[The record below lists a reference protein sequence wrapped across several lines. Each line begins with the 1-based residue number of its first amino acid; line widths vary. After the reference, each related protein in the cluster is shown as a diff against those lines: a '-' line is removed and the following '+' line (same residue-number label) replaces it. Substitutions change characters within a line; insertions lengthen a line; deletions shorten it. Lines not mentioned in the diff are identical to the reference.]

1 MKVVK
6 WLLAIVLT
14 LVVGITVYLTMFFDL
29 NHFKPQIV
37 DAVKKQTGRDLVITD
52 DLSWSVFPSL
62 GIKLGGI
69 SLSNPENFTPA
80 SMLDVNEAVANVAL
94 MPLLSQ
100 KIEVDLLT
108 LDGLTLNLVT
118 QKNGKTSFDGLSA
131 EGASGE
137 ANAAAEIPATN
148 QNSDA
153 QAIALQTLDIG
164 GIELTNTNI
173 NLIDMA
179 SNTTQTFSLKSFTLG
194 QFSLGQFADFAYEF
208 SATLPDMSVASSGQ
222 GQLKVDQALTH
233 ITIKDFTMSH
243 SAQGD
248 SLPNKSVSAEM
259 TTQIVMALDAKT
271 IELQLTKL
279 SAMDIA
285 ATGDIKVNYANS
297 IPKIAMTLDVGDID
311 VDALFPKQ
319 EAPVENSTNNTETV
333 PSTEPDLTALNT
345 IDLSVKM
352 TAKSIKVSNMLTQ
365 NWQLTMAVNKGVLT
379 LSSLTADLYEGKL
392 ALSAKLDGRKSV
404 PTYQFDKKLT
414 GVNIRPLLMDAAEID
429 LLSGQ
434 ASLEVKGSGASL
446 IPDNLKK
453 NLDAAGKFDVSDG
466 SLYGVNIPQMIR
478 SAQQKLKGD
487 LSADSKE
494 ELKTDFTSLTG
505 SFTMKDAVVTNPDL
519 AMAAPLIRLKGKG
532 TANIAS
538 EALDYT
544 LTTSVV
550 GSLSGQGDA
559 VDESLKGV
567 DIPLTIKGT
576 FQKPKFGIDTKALLE
591 GQFKDEADKAK
602 EKLKEGL
609 FKKLGI

>member
-14 LVVGITVYLTMFFDL
+14 IVVGITVYLTMFFDL
-29 NHFKPQIV
+29 NNFKPQIV
-37 DAVKKQTGRDLVITD
+37 DAVKKQTGRDLQISQ

-69 SLSNPENFTPA
+69 SLSNPNGFTPA

-94 MPLLSQ
+94 MPLFSQ
-100 KIEVDLLT
+100 QIEVDLLK

-118 QKNGKTSFDGLSA
+118 QKDGKTSFDGLTADTSA
-131 EGASGE
+131 EKPQSTSSNSE
-137 ANAAAEIPATN
+137 AM
-148 QNSDA
+148 S
-153 QAIALQTLDIG
+153 LQTLDIG

-173 NLIDMA
+173 NIIDIA
-179 SNTTQTFSLKSFTLG
+179 NNTTQTFSLKSFTLV

-208 SATLPDMSVASSGQ
+208 SATLPDMQLASSGQ
-222 GQLKVDQALTH
+222 GKIKVDQALQNV
-233 ITIKDFTMSH
+233 TINDFDMVH
-243 SAQGD
+243 KAQGD
-248 SLPNKSVSAEM
+248 SLPGKAITAELS
-259 TTQIVMALDAKT
+259 TQMKMALDAKT
-271 IELQLTKL
+271 IELQLTKM
-279 SAMDIA
+279 SAMDLA
-285 ATGDIKVNYANS
+285 ATGDIKINYGNS
-297 IPKIAMTLDVGDID
+297 IPQIAMNLDVGDID
-311 VDALFPKQ
+311 VDALLPKQ
-319 EAPVENSTNNTETV
+319 EGDTKETEATPETAPGK
-333 PSTEPDLTALNT
+333 EPDLSALKSV
-345 IDLSVKM
+345 DLTLNL

-365 NWQLTMAVNKGVLT
+365 NWQMKMAVNKGVLT

-392 ALSAKLDGRKSV
+392 ALSAKLDGRKAV
-404 PTYQFDKKLT
+404 PTYVFDKKLT
-414 GVNIRPLLMDAAEID
+414 GVQIRPLLTDAAEVD
-429 LLSGQ
+429 LLSGT
-434 ASLEVKGSGASL
+434 ASFEVKGSGASL
-446 IPDNLKK
+446 IVDNLKN
-453 NLDAAGKFDVSDG
+453 NLNAVGKFEVADG

-487 LSADSKE
+487 LSADKKE

-519 AMAAPLIRLKGKG
+519 AMASPLIRLNGKG
-532 TANIAS
+532 TANIAT

-550 GSLSGQGDA
+550 GSLSGQGEA
-559 VDESLKGV
+559 ADESLKGI

-576 FQKPKFGIDTKALLE
+576 FQEPKFGIDTKALLE

>member
-1 MKVVK
+1 MKLIK

-14 LVVGITVYLTMFFDL
+14 LVIGVTVYLTMFFDL
-29 NHFKPQIV
+29 NNFKPQIV
-37 DAVKKQTGRDLVITD
+37 DAVKKQTGRDLQISQ

-69 SLSNPENFTPA
+69 SLSNPNGFTPA

-94 MPLLSQ
+94 MPLFSQ
-100 KIEVDLLT
+100 QIEVDLLK

-118 QKNGKTSFDGLSA
+118 QKDGKTSFDGLTAETSA
-131 EGASGE
+131 EKPQSTSSNSE
-137 ANAAAEIPATN
+137 AM
-148 QNSDA
+148 S
-153 QAIALQTLDIG
+153 LQTLDIG

-173 NLIDMA
+173 NIIDMA

-208 SATLPDMSVASSGQ
+208 SATLPDMQLASSGQ
-222 GQLKVDQALTH
+222 GNVKVDQALQNV
-233 ITIKDFTMSH
+233 TINDFDMVH
-243 SAQGD
+243 KAQGD
-248 SLPNKSVSAEM
+248 SLPGKAITAELSTQM
-259 TTQIVMALDAKT
+259 TMALDAKT
-271 IELQLTKL
+271 IELQLTKM
-279 SAMDIA
+279 SAMDLA
-285 ATGDIKVNYANS
+285 ATGDIKINYGNS
-297 IPKIAMTLDVGDID
+297 IPKIAMNLDVGDID
-311 VDALFPKQ
+311 VDALLPKQ
-319 EAPVENSTNNTETV
+319 EGDAKETEATSEAASTQ
-333 PSTEPDLTALNT
+333 EPDLSALKS
-345 IDLSVKM
+345 IDLTLNL

-365 NWQLTMAVNKGVLT
+365 NWQMKMAINKGVLT

-392 ALSAKLDGRKSV
+392 ALSAKLDGRKAV
-404 PTYQFDKKLT
+404 PTYVFDKKLT
-414 GVNIRPLLMDAAEID
+414 GVQIRPLLIDAAEVD
-429 LLSGQ
+429 LLSGT
-434 ASLEVKGSGASL
+434 ASFEVKGSGASL
-446 IPDNLKK
+446 IADNLKN
-453 NLDAAGKFDVSDG
+453 NLNAVGQFEVADG

-487 LSADSKE
+487 LSADKKE

-519 AMAAPLIRLKGKG
+519 AMASPLIRLNGKG
-532 TANIAS
+532 TANIAT

-550 GSLSGQGDA
+550 GSLSGQGEA
-559 VDESLKGV
+559 ADESLKGI

-576 FQKPKFGIDTKALLE
+576 FQEPKFGIDTKALLE

>member
-1 MKVVK
+1 MKLIK

-14 LVVGITVYLTMFFDL
+14 LVIGVTVYLTMFFDL
-29 NHFKPQIV
+29 NNFKPQIV
-37 DAVKKQTGRDLVITD
+37 DAVKNQTGRDLQISQ

-69 SLSNPENFTPA
+69 SLSNPNGFTPA

-94 MPLLSQ
+94 MPLFSQ
-100 KIEVDLLT
+100 QIEVDLLK

-118 QKNGKTSFDGLSA
+118 QKDGKTSFDGLTAETSA
-131 EGASGE
+131 EKPQSTSSNSE
-137 ANAAAEIPATN
+137 AM
-148 QNSDA
+148 S
-153 QAIALQTLDIG
+153 LQTLDIG

-173 NLIDMA
+173 NIIDMA

-208 SATLPDMSVASSGQ
+208 SATLPDMQLASSGQ
-222 GQLKVDQALTH
+222 GNVKVDQALQNV
-233 ITIKDFTMSH
+233 TINDFDMVH
-243 SAQGD
+243 KAQGD
-248 SLPNKSVSAEM
+248 SLPGKAITAELSTQM
-259 TTQIVMALDAKT
+259 TMALDAKT
-271 IELQLTKL
+271 IELQLTKM
-279 SAMDIA
+279 SAMDLA
-285 ATGDIKVNYANS
+285 ATGDIKINYGNS
-297 IPKIAMTLDVGDID
+297 IPKIAMNLDVGDID
-311 VDALFPKQ
+311 VDALLPKQ
-319 EAPVENSTNNTETV
+319 EGDAKETEATSETSSTQ
-333 PSTEPDLTALNT
+333 EPDLSALKS
-345 IDLSVKM
+345 IDLTLNL

-365 NWQLTMAVNKGVLT
+365 NWQMKMAINKGVLT

-392 ALSAKLDGRKSV
+392 ALSAKLDGRKAV
-404 PTYQFDKKLT
+404 PTYVFDKKLT
-414 GVNIRPLLMDAAEID
+414 GVQIRPLLIDAAEVD
-429 LLSGQ
+429 LLSGT
-434 ASLEVKGSGASL
+434 ASFEVKGSGASL
-446 IPDNLKK
+446 IADNLKN
-453 NLDAAGKFDVSDG
+453 NLNAVGQFEVADG

-487 LSADSKE
+487 LSADKKE

-519 AMAAPLIRLKGKG
+519 AMASPLIRLNGKG
-532 TANIAS
+532 TANIAT

-550 GSLSGQGDA
+550 GSLSGQGEA
-559 VDESLKGV
+559 ADESLKGI

-576 FQKPKFGIDTKALLE
+576 FQEPKFGIDTKALLE

>member
-14 LVVGITVYLTMFFDL
+14 IVVGITVYLTMFFDL
-29 NHFKPQIV
+29 NNFKPQIV
-37 DAVKKQTGRDLVITD
+37 DAVKKQTGRDLQISQ

-69 SLSNPENFTPA
+69 SLSNPNGFTPA

-94 MPLLSQ
+94 MPLFSQ
-100 KIEVDLLT
+100 QIEVDLLK

-118 QKNGKTSFDGLSA
+118 QKDGKTSFDGLTAETSA
-131 EGASGE
+131 EKPQSTSSNSE
-137 ANAAAEIPATN
+137 AM
-148 QNSDA
+148 S
-153 QAIALQTLDIG
+153 LQTLDIG

-173 NLIDMA
+173 NIIDMA

-208 SATLPDMSVASSGQ
+208 SATLPDMQLASSGQ
-222 GQLKVDQALTH
+222 GKIKVDQALQNV
-233 ITIKDFTMSH
+233 TINDFDMVH
-243 SAQGD
+243 KAQGD
-248 SLPNKSVSAEM
+248 SLPGKAITAELS
-259 TTQIVMALDAKT
+259 TQMKMALDAKT
-271 IELQLTKL
+271 IELQLTKM
-279 SAMDIA
+279 SAMGLA
-285 ATGDIKVNYANS
+285 ATGDIKINYGNS
-297 IPKIAMTLDVGDID
+297 IPKIAMNLDVGDID
-311 VDALFPKQ
+311 VDALLPKQ
-319 EAPVENSTNNTETV
+319 EGDAKENEATPETS
-333 PSTEPDLTALNT
+333 PSKEPDLSGLKSVDLTLN
-345 IDLSVKM
+345 L

-365 NWQLTMAVNKGVLT
+365 NWQMKMAVNKGVLT

-392 ALSAKLDGRKSV
+392 ALSAKLDGRKAV
-404 PTYQFDKKLT
+404 PTYVFDKKLT
-414 GVNIRPLLMDAAEID
+414 GVQIRPLLTDAAEVD
-429 LLSGQ
+429 LLSGT
-434 ASLEVKGSGASL
+434 ASFEVKGSGASL
-446 IPDNLKK
+446 IVDNLKN
-453 NLDAAGKFDVSDG
+453 NLNAVGKFEVADG

-487 LSADSKE
+487 LSADKKE

-519 AMAAPLIRLKGKG
+519 AMASPLIRLNGKG
-532 TANIAS
+532 TANIAT

-550 GSLSGQGDA
+550 GSLSGQGEA
-559 VDESLKGV
+559 ADESLKGI

-576 FQKPKFGIDTKALLE
+576 FQEPKFGIDTKALLE

>member
-14 LVVGITVYLTMFFDL
+14 LVVGVTVYLTMFFDL
-29 NHFKPQIV
+29 NNFKPQIV
-37 DAVKKQTGRDLVITD
+37 DAVKKQTGRDLQITQ

-69 SLSNPENFTPA
+69 TLTNPDGFTPA
-80 SMLDVNEAVANVAL
+80 SMLNVNEAVANVAL
-94 MPLLSQ
+94 MPLFSQ
-100 KIEVDLLT
+100 QIEVDLLK

-118 QKNGKTSFDGLSA
+118 QKDGTTSFDGLVSKSTA
-131 EGASGE
+131 DKPQTA
-137 ANAAAEIPATN
+137 ATN
-148 QNSDA
+148 DA
-153 QAIALQTLDIG
+153 KPMSLETLDIG

-179 SNTTQTFSLKSFTLG
+179 SNTTQTFNLKSFTLG

-208 SATLPDMSVASSGQ
+208 SATLPDMQLASSGQ
-222 GQLKVDQALTH
+222 GKVKIDQALNH
-233 ITIKDFTMSH
+233 VTINDFAMVH
-243 SAQGD
+243 NAKGD
-248 SLPNKSVSAEM
+248 SLPNKSVTAEL
-259 TTQIVMALDAKT
+259 TTQMTMALDAKT
-271 IELQLTKL
+271 IDLQLTRM
-279 SAMDIA
+279 SAMDLA

-297 IPKIAMTLDVGDID
+297 VPKIAMSLDVGDID
-311 VDALFPKQ
+311 LDALFPKQ
-319 EAPVENSTNNTETV
+319 EGNTKESATKTDTVSTQ
-333 PSTEPDLTALNT
+333 EPDLSALK
-345 IDLSVKM
+345 SVELTLNL

-365 NWQLTMAVNKGVLT
+365 NWQMKMAINKGILN
-379 LSSLTADLYEGKL
+379 LSSLTADLYQGKL
-392 ALSAKLDGRKSV
+392 ALSAKLDARKAV
-404 PTYQFDKKLT
+404 PTYQFDKKLI
-414 GVNIRPLLMDAAEID
+414 GVQIRPLLTDAAEVD
-429 LLSGQ
+429 LISGT
-434 ASLEVKGSGASL
+434 ASFEVKGSGSSL
-446 IPDNLKK
+446 IADNLKK
-453 NLDAAGKFDVSDG
+453 NLDAVGKFEVADG

-487 LSADSKE
+487 LSESSKE

-519 AMAAPLIRLKGKG
+519 AMAAPLIRLAGKG

-538 EALDYT
+538 EALDYA

-559 VDESLKGV
+559 NDESLKGV
-567 DIPLTIKGT
+567 DIPLIIKGT
-576 FQKPKFGIDTKALLE
+576 FQEPKFGIDTKALLE
-591 GQFKDEADKAK
+591 GKLKGETDKAK

>member
-1 MKVVK
+1 MKLIK

-14 LVVGITVYLTMFFDL
+14 LVIGVTVYLTMFFDL
-29 NHFKPQIV
+29 NNFKPQIV
-37 DAVKKQTGRDLVITD
+37 DAVKKQTGRDLQISQ

-69 SLSNPENFTPA
+69 SLSNPNGFTPA

-94 MPLLSQ
+94 MPLFSQ
-100 KIEVDLLT
+100 QIEVDLLK

-118 QKNGKTSFDGLSA
+118 QKDGKTSFDGLTAETSA
-131 EGASGE
+131 EKPQSTSSNSE
-137 ANAAAEIPATN
+137 AM
-148 QNSDA
+148 S
-153 QAIALQTLDIG
+153 LQTLDIG

-173 NLIDMA
+173 NIIDMA

-208 SATLPDMSVASSGQ
+208 SATLPDMQLASSGQ
-222 GQLKVDQALTH
+222 GNVKVDQALQNV
-233 ITIKDFTMSH
+233 TINDFDMVH
-243 SAQGD
+243 KAQGD
-248 SLPNKSVSAEM
+248 SLPGKAITAELSTQM
-259 TTQIVMALDAKT
+259 TMALDAKT
-271 IELQLTKL
+271 IELQLTKM
-279 SAMDIA
+279 SAMDLA
-285 ATGDIKVNYANS
+285 ATGDIKINYGNS
-297 IPKIAMTLDVGDID
+297 IPKIAMNLDVGDID
-311 VDALFPKQ
+311 VDALLPKQ
-319 EAPVENSTNNTETV
+319 EGDAKETEATSEAASTQ
-333 PSTEPDLTALNT
+333 EPDLSALKS
-345 IDLSVKM
+345 IDLTLNL

-365 NWQLTMAVNKGVLT
+365 NWQMKMAINKGVLT

-392 ALSAKLDGRKSV
+392 VLSAKLDGRKAV
-404 PTYQFDKKLT
+404 PTYVFDKKLT
-414 GVNIRPLLMDAAEID
+414 GVQIRPLLIDAAEVD
-429 LLSGQ
+429 LLSGT
-434 ASLEVKGSGASL
+434 ASFEVKGSGASL
-446 IPDNLKK
+446 IADNLKN
-453 NLDAAGKFDVSDG
+453 NLNAEGQFEVADG

-487 LSADSKE
+487 LSADKKE

-519 AMAAPLIRLKGKG
+519 AMASPLIRLNGKG
-532 TANIAS
+532 TANIAT

-550 GSLSGQGDA
+550 GSLSGQGEA
-559 VDESLKGV
+559 ADESLKGI

-576 FQKPKFGIDTKALLE
+576 FQEPKFGIDTKALLE

>member
-1 MKVVK
+1 MKLIK

-14 LVVGITVYLTMFFDL
+14 LVIGVTVYLTMFFDL
-29 NHFKPQIV
+29 NNFKPQIV
-37 DAVKKQTGRDLVITD
+37 DAVKKQTGRDLQISQ

-69 SLSNPENFTPA
+69 SLSNPNGFTPT

-94 MPLLSQ
+94 MPLFSQ
-100 KIEVDLLT
+100 QIEVDLLK

-118 QKNGKTSFDGLSA
+118 QKDGKTSFDGLTAETSA
-131 EGASGE
+131 EKPQSTSSNSE
-137 ANAAAEIPATN
+137 AM
-148 QNSDA
+148 S
-153 QAIALQTLDIG
+153 LQTLDIG

-173 NLIDMA
+173 NIIDMA

-208 SATLPDMSVASSGQ
+208 SATLPDMQLASSGQ
-222 GQLKVDQALTH
+222 GNVKVDQALQNV
-233 ITIKDFTMSH
+233 TINDFDMVH
-243 SAQGD
+243 KAQGD
-248 SLPNKSVSAEM
+248 SLPGKAITAELSTQM
-259 TTQIVMALDAKT
+259 TMALDAKT
-271 IELQLTKL
+271 IELQLTKM
-279 SAMDIA
+279 SAMDLA
-285 ATGDIKVNYANS
+285 ATGDIKINYGNS
-297 IPKIAMTLDVGDID
+297 IPKIAMNLDVGDID
-311 VDALFPKQ
+311 VDALLPKQ
-319 EAPVENSTNNTETV
+319 EGDAKETEATSETASTQ
-333 PSTEPDLTALNT
+333 EPDLSALKS
-345 IDLSVKM
+345 IDLTLNL

-365 NWQLTMAVNKGVLT
+365 NWQMKMAINKGVLT

-392 ALSAKLDGRKSV
+392 ALSAKLDGRKAV
-404 PTYQFDKKLT
+404 PTYVFDKKLT
-414 GVNIRPLLMDAAEID
+414 GVQIRPLLIDAAEVD
-429 LLSGQ
+429 LLSGT
-434 ASLEVKGSGASL
+434 ASFEVKGSGASL
-446 IPDNLKK
+446 IADNLKN
-453 NLDAAGKFDVSDG
+453 NLNAEGQFEVADG

-487 LSADSKE
+487 LSADKKE

-519 AMAAPLIRLKGKG
+519 AMASPLIRLNGKG
-532 TANIAS
+532 TANIAT

-550 GSLSGQGDA
+550 GSLSGQGEA
-559 VDESLKGV
+559 ADESLKGI

-576 FQKPKFGIDTKALLE
+576 FQEPKFGIDTKALLE

>member
-1 MKVVK
+1 MKLIK

-14 LVVGITVYLTMFFDL
+14 LVIGVTVYLTMFFDL
-29 NHFKPQIV
+29 NNFKPQIV
-37 DAVKKQTGRDLVITD
+37 DAVKKQTGRDLQISQ

-69 SLSNPENFTPA
+69 SLSNPNGFTPA

-94 MPLLSQ
+94 MPLFSQ
-100 KIEVDLLT
+100 QIEVDLLK

-118 QKNGKTSFDGLSA
+118 QKDGKTSFDGLTAETSA
-131 EGASGE
+131 EKPQSTSSNSE
-137 ANAAAEIPATN
+137 AM
-148 QNSDA
+148 S
-153 QAIALQTLDIG
+153 LQTLDIG

-173 NLIDMA
+173 NIIDMA

-208 SATLPDMSVASSGQ
+208 SATLPDMQLASSGQ
-222 GQLKVDQALTH
+222 GNVKIDQALQNV
-233 ITIKDFTMSH
+233 TINDFDMVH
-243 SAQGD
+243 KAQGD
-248 SLPNKSVSAEM
+248 SLPGKAITAELSTQM
-259 TTQIVMALDAKT
+259 TMALDAKT
-271 IELQLTKL
+271 IELQLTKM
-279 SAMDIA
+279 SAMDLA
-285 ATGDIKVNYANS
+285 ATGDIKINYGNS
-297 IPKIAMTLDVGDID
+297 IPKIAMNLDVGDID
-311 VDALFPKQ
+311 VDALLPKQ
-319 EAPVENSTNNTETV
+319 EGDAKETEATSETASTQ
-333 PSTEPDLTALNT
+333 EPDLSALKS
-345 IDLSVKM
+345 IDLTLNL

-365 NWQLTMAVNKGVLT
+365 NWQMKMAINKGVLT

-392 ALSAKLDGRKSV
+392 ALSAKLDGRKAV
-404 PTYQFDKKLT
+404 PTYVFDKKLT
-414 GVNIRPLLMDAAEID
+414 GVQIRPLLIDAAEVD
-429 LLSGQ
+429 LLSGT
-434 ASLEVKGSGASL
+434 ASFEVKGSGASL
-446 IPDNLKK
+446 IADNLKN
-453 NLDAAGKFDVSDG
+453 NLNAVGQFEVADG

-487 LSADSKE
+487 LSADKKE

-519 AMAAPLIRLKGKG
+519 AMASPLIRLNGKG
-532 TANIAS
+532 TANIAT

-550 GSLSGQGDA
+550 GSLSGQGEA
-559 VDESLKGV
+559 ADESLKGI

-576 FQKPKFGIDTKALLE
+576 FQEPKFGIDTKALLE

>member
-1 MKVVK
+1 MKLIK

-14 LVVGITVYLTMFFDL
+14 LVIGVTVYLTMFFDL
-29 NHFKPQIV
+29 NNFKPQIV
-37 DAVKKQTGRDLVITD
+37 DAVKKQTGRDLQISQ

-69 SLSNPENFTPA
+69 SLSNPNGFTPA

-94 MPLLSQ
+94 MPLFSQ
-100 KIEVDLLT
+100 QIEVDLLK

-118 QKNGKTSFDGLSA
+118 QKDGKTSFDGLTAETSA
-131 EGASGE
+131 EKPQSTSSNSE
-137 ANAAAEIPATN
+137 AM
-148 QNSDA
+148 S
-153 QAIALQTLDIG
+153 LQTLDIG

-173 NLIDMA
+173 NIIDMA

-208 SATLPDMSVASSGQ
+208 SATLPDMQLASSGQ
-222 GQLKVDQALTH
+222 GNVKVDQALQNV
-233 ITIKDFTMSH
+233 TINDFDMVH
-243 SAQGD
+243 KAQGD
-248 SLPNKSVSAEM
+248 SLPGKAITAELSTQM
-259 TTQIVMALDAKT
+259 TMALDAKT
-271 IELQLTKL
+271 IELQLTKM
-279 SAMDIA
+279 SAMDLA
-285 ATGDIKVNYANS
+285 ATGDIKINYGNS
-297 IPKIAMTLDVGDID
+297 IPKIAMNLDVGDID
-311 VDALFPKQ
+311 VDALLPKQ
-319 EAPVENSTNNTETV
+319 EGDAKETEATSETASTQ
-333 PSTEPDLTALNT
+333 EPDLSALKS
-345 IDLSVKM
+345 IDLTLNL
-352 TAKSIKVSNMLTQ
+352 TAKSIKVSNLLTQ
-365 NWQLTMAVNKGVLT
+365 NWQMKMAINKGVLT

-392 ALSAKLDGRKSV
+392 ALSAKLDGRKAV
-404 PTYQFDKKLT
+404 PTYVFDKKLT
-414 GVNIRPLLMDAAEID
+414 GVQIRPLLIDAAEVD
-429 LLSGQ
+429 LLSGT
-434 ASLEVKGSGASL
+434 ASFEVKGSGASL
-446 IPDNLKK
+446 IADNLKN
-453 NLDAAGKFDVSDG
+453 NLNAVGQFEVADG

-487 LSADSKE
+487 LSADKKE

-519 AMAAPLIRLKGKG
+519 AMASPLIRLNGKG
-532 TANIAS
+532 TANIAT

-550 GSLSGQGDA
+550 GSLSGQGEA
-559 VDESLKGV
+559 ADESLKGI

-576 FQKPKFGIDTKALLE
+576 FQEPKFGIDTKALLE

>member
-1 MKVVK
+1 MKLIK

-14 LVVGITVYLTMFFDL
+14 LVIGVTVYLTMFFDL
-29 NHFKPQIV
+29 NNFKPQIV
-37 DAVKKQTGRDLVITD
+37 DAVKNQTGRDLQISQ

-69 SLSNPENFTPA
+69 SLSNPNGFTPA

-94 MPLLSQ
+94 MPLFSQ
-100 KIEVDLLT
+100 QIEVDLLK

-118 QKNGKTSFDGLSA
+118 QKDGKTSFDGLTAETSA
-131 EGASGE
+131 EKPQSTSSNSE
-137 ANAAAEIPATN
+137 AM
-148 QNSDA
+148 S
-153 QAIALQTLDIG
+153 LQTLDIG

-173 NLIDMA
+173 NIIDMA

-194 QFSLGQFADFAYEF
+194 PFSLGQFADFAYEF
-208 SATLPDMSVASSGQ
+208 SATLPDMQLASSGQ
-222 GQLKVDQALTH
+222 GNVKVDQALQNV
-233 ITIKDFTMSH
+233 TINDFDMVH
-243 SAQGD
+243 KAQGD
-248 SLPNKSVSAEM
+248 SLPGKAITAELSTQM
-259 TTQIVMALDAKT
+259 TMALDAKT
-271 IELQLTKL
+271 IELQLTKM
-279 SAMDIA
+279 SAMDLA
-285 ATGDIKVNYANS
+285 ATGDIKINYGNS
-297 IPKIAMTLDVGDID
+297 IPKIAMNLDVGDID
-311 VDALFPKQ
+311 VDALLPKQ
-319 EAPVENSTNNTETV
+319 EGDAKETEATSETASTQ
-333 PSTEPDLTALNT
+333 EPDLSALKS
-345 IDLSVKM
+345 IDLTLNL

-365 NWQLTMAVNKGVLT
+365 NWQMKMAINKGVLT

-392 ALSAKLDGRKSV
+392 ALSAKLDGRKAV
-404 PTYQFDKKLT
+404 PTYVFDKKLT
-414 GVNIRPLLMDAAEID
+414 GVQIRPLLIDAAEVD
-429 LLSGQ
+429 LLSGT
-434 ASLEVKGSGASL
+434 ASFEVKGSGASL
-446 IPDNLKK
+446 IADNLKN
-453 NLDAAGKFDVSDG
+453 NLNAVGQFEVADG

-487 LSADSKE
+487 LSADKKE

-519 AMAAPLIRLKGKG
+519 AMASPLIRLNGKG
-532 TANIAS
+532 TANIAT

-550 GSLSGQGDA
+550 GSLSGQGEA
-559 VDESLKGV
+559 ADESLKGI

-576 FQKPKFGIDTKALLE
+576 FQEPKFGIDTKALLE

>member
-1 MKVVK
+1 MKLIK

-14 LVVGITVYLTMFFDL
+14 LVIGVTVYLTMFFDL
-29 NHFKPQIV
+29 NNFKPQIV
-37 DAVKKQTGRDLVITD
+37 DAVKKQTGRDLQISQ

-69 SLSNPENFTPA
+69 SLSNPNGFTPA

-94 MPLLSQ
+94 MPLFSQ
-100 KIEVDLLT
+100 QIEVDLLK

-118 QKNGKTSFDGLSA
+118 QKDGKTSFDGLTAETSA
-131 EGASGE
+131 EKPQSTSSNSE
-137 ANAAAEIPATN
+137 AM
-148 QNSDA
+148 S
-153 QAIALQTLDIG
+153 LQTLDIG

-173 NLIDMA
+173 NIIDMA

-208 SATLPDMSVASSGQ
+208 SATLPDMQLASSGQ
-222 GQLKVDQALTH
+222 GNVKVDQALQNV
-233 ITIKDFTMSH
+233 TINDFDMVH
-243 SAQGD
+243 KAQGD
-248 SLPNKSVSAEM
+248 SLPGKAITAELSTQM
-259 TTQIVMALDAKT
+259 TMALDAKT
-271 IELQLTKL
+271 IELQLTKM
-279 SAMDIA
+279 SAMDLA
-285 ATGDIKVNYANS
+285 ATGDIKINYGNS
-297 IPKIAMTLDVGDID
+297 IPKIAMNLDVGDID
-311 VDALFPKQ
+311 VDALLPKQ
-319 EAPVENSTNNTETV
+319 EGDAKETEATSETASTQ
-333 PSTEPDLTALNT
+333 EPDLSALKS
-345 IDLSVKM
+345 IDLTLNL

-365 NWQLTMAVNKGVLT
+365 NWQMKMAINKGVLT

-392 ALSAKLDGRKSV
+392 ALSAKLDGRKAV
-404 PTYQFDKKLT
+404 PTYVFDKKLT
-414 GVNIRPLLMDAAEID
+414 GVQIRPLLIDAAEVD
-429 LLSGQ
+429 LLSGT
-434 ASLEVKGSGASL
+434 ASFEVKGSGASL
-446 IPDNLKK
+446 IADNLKN
-453 NLDAAGKFDVSDG
+453 NLNAEGQFEVADG

-487 LSADSKE
+487 LSADKKE

-519 AMAAPLIRLKGKG
+519 AMASPLIRLNGKG
-532 TANIAS
+532 TANIAT
-538 EALDYT
+538 EALDYI

-550 GSLSGQGDA
+550 GSLSGQGEA
-559 VDESLKGV
+559 ADESLKGI

-576 FQKPKFGIDTKALLE
+576 FQEPKFGIDTKALLE

>member
-1 MKVVK
+1 MKLIK

-14 LVVGITVYLTMFFDL
+14 LVIGVTVYLTMFFDL
-29 NHFKPQIV
+29 NNFKPQIV
-37 DAVKKQTGRDLVITD
+37 DAVKKQTGRDLQISQ

-69 SLSNPENFTPA
+69 SLSNPNGFTPA

-94 MPLLSQ
+94 MPLFSQ
-100 KIEVDLLT
+100 QIEVDLLK

-118 QKNGKTSFDGLSA
+118 QKDGKTSFDGLTAETSA
-131 EGASGE
+131 EKPQSTSSNSE
-137 ANAAAEIPATN
+137 AM
-148 QNSDA
+148 S
-153 QAIALQTLDIG
+153 LQTLDIG

-173 NLIDMA
+173 NIIDMA

-208 SATLPDMSVASSGQ
+208 SATLPDMQLASSGQ
-222 GQLKVDQALTH
+222 GNVKVDQALQNV
-233 ITIKDFTMSH
+233 TINDFDMVH
-243 SAQGD
+243 KAQGD
-248 SLPNKSVSAEM
+248 SLPGKAITAELSTQM
-259 TTQIVMALDAKT
+259 TMALDAKN
-271 IELQLTKL
+271 IELQLTKM
-279 SAMDIA
+279 SAMDLA
-285 ATGDIKVNYANS
+285 ATGDIKINYGNS
-297 IPKIAMTLDVGDID
+297 IPKIAMNLDVGDID
-311 VDALFPKQ
+311 VDALLPKQ
-319 EAPVENSTNNTETV
+319 EGDAKETEATSETASTQ
-333 PSTEPDLTALNT
+333 EPDLSALKS
-345 IDLSVKM
+345 IDLTLNL

-365 NWQLTMAVNKGVLT
+365 NWQMKMAINKGVLT

-392 ALSAKLDGRKSV
+392 ALSAKLDGRKAV
-404 PTYQFDKKLT
+404 PTYVFDKKLT
-414 GVNIRPLLMDAAEID
+414 GVQIRPLLIDAAEVD
-429 LLSGQ
+429 LLSGT
-434 ASLEVKGSGASL
+434 ASFEVKGSGASL
-446 IPDNLKK
+446 IADNLKN
-453 NLDAAGKFDVSDG
+453 NLNAVGQFEVADG

-487 LSADSKE
+487 LSADKKE

-519 AMAAPLIRLKGKG
+519 AMASPLIRLNGKG
-532 TANIAS
+532 TANIAT

-550 GSLSGQGDA
+550 GSLSGQGEA
-559 VDESLKGV
+559 ADESLKGI

-576 FQKPKFGIDTKALLE
+576 FQEPKFGIDTKALLE

>member
-1 MKVVK
+1 MKLIK

-14 LVVGITVYLTMFFDL
+14 LVIGVTVYLTMFFDL
-29 NHFKPQIV
+29 NNFKPQIV
-37 DAVKKQTGRDLVITD
+37 DAVKKQTGRDLQISQ

-69 SLSNPENFTPA
+69 SLSNPNGFTPA

-94 MPLLSQ
+94 MPLFSQ
-100 KIEVDLLT
+100 QIEVDLLK

-118 QKNGKTSFDGLSA
+118 QKDGKTSFDGLTAETSA
-131 EGASGE
+131 EKPQSTSSNSE
-137 ANAAAEIPATN
+137 AM
-148 QNSDA
+148 S
-153 QAIALQTLDIG
+153 LQTLDIG

-173 NLIDMA
+173 NIIDMA

-208 SATLPDMSVASSGQ
+208 SATLPDMQLASSGQ
-222 GQLKVDQALTH
+222 GNVKFDQALQNV
-233 ITIKDFTMSH
+233 TINDFDMVH
-243 SAQGD
+243 KAQGD
-248 SLPNKSVSAEM
+248 SLPGKAITAELSTQM
-259 TTQIVMALDAKT
+259 TMALDAKT
-271 IELQLTKL
+271 IELQLTKM
-279 SAMDIA
+279 SAMDLA
-285 ATGDIKVNYANS
+285 ATGDIKINYGNS
-297 IPKIAMTLDVGDID
+297 IPKIAMNLDVGDID
-311 VDALFPKQ
+311 VDALLPKQ
-319 EAPVENSTNNTETV
+319 EGDAKETEATSEAASTQ
-333 PSTEPDLTALNT
+333 EPDLSALKS
-345 IDLSVKM
+345 IDLILNL
-352 TAKSIKVSNMLTQ
+352 TAKSIKVSNLLTQ
-365 NWQLTMAVNKGVLT
+365 NWQMKMAINKGVLT

-392 ALSAKLDGRKSV
+392 ALSAKLDGRKAV
-404 PTYQFDKKLT
+404 PTYVFDKKLT
-414 GVNIRPLLMDAAEID
+414 GVQIRPLLIDAAEVD
-429 LLSGQ
+429 LLSGT
-434 ASLEVKGSGASL
+434 ASFEVKGSGASL
-446 IPDNLKK
+446 IADNLKN
-453 NLDAAGKFDVSDG
+453 NLNAVGQFEVADG

-487 LSADSKE
+487 LSADKKE

-519 AMAAPLIRLKGKG
+519 AMASPLIRLNGKG
-532 TANIAS
+532 TANIAT

-550 GSLSGQGDA
+550 GSLSGQGEA
-559 VDESLKGV
+559 ADESLKGI

-576 FQKPKFGIDTKALLE
+576 FQEPKFGIDTKALLE

>member
-14 LVVGITVYLTMFFDL
+14 IVVGITVYLTMFFDL
-29 NHFKPQIV
+29 NNFKPQIV
-37 DAVKKQTGRDLVITD
+37 DAVKKQTGRDLQISQ

-69 SLSNPENFTPA
+69 SLSNPNGFTPA
-80 SMLDVNEAVANVAL
+80 AMLDVNEAVANVAL
-94 MPLLSQ
+94 MPLFSQ
-100 KIEVDLLT
+100 QIEVDLLK

-118 QKNGKTSFDGLSA
+118 QKDGKTSFDGLTAETSA
-131 EGASGE
+131 EKPQSTSSNSE
-137 ANAAAEIPATN
+137 AM
-148 QNSDA
+148 S
-153 QAIALQTLDIG
+153 LQTLDIG

-173 NLIDMA
+173 NIIDMA

-194 QFSLGQFADFAYEF
+194 PFSLGQFADFAYEF
-208 SATLPDMSVASSGQ
+208 SATLPDMQLASSGQ
-222 GQLKVDQALTH
+222 GNVKVDQALQNV
-233 ITIKDFTMSH
+233 TINDFDMVH
-243 SAQGD
+243 KAQGD
-248 SLPNKSVSAEM
+248 SLPGKAITAELSTQM
-259 TTQIVMALDAKT
+259 TMALDAKT
-271 IELQLTKL
+271 IELQLTKM
-279 SAMDIA
+279 SAMDLA
-285 ATGDIKVNYANS
+285 ATGDIKINYGNS
-297 IPKIAMTLDVGDID
+297 IPKIAMNLDVGDID
-311 VDALFPKQ
+311 VDALLPKQ
-319 EAPVENSTNNTETV
+319 EGDAKENEVTPETAPSK
-333 PSTEPDLTALNT
+333 EPDLSGLKSVDLTLN
-345 IDLSVKM
+345 L

-365 NWQLTMAVNKGVLT
+365 NWQMKMAVNKGVLT

-392 ALSAKLDGRKSV
+392 ALSAKLDGRKAV
-404 PTYQFDKKLT
+404 PTYVFDKKLT
-414 GVNIRPLLMDAAEID
+414 GVQIRPLLTDAAEVD
-429 LLSGQ
+429 LLSGT
-434 ASLEVKGSGASL
+434 ASFEVKGSGASL
-446 IPDNLKK
+446 IVDNLKN
-453 NLDAAGKFDVSDG
+453 NLNAVGKFEVADG

-487 LSADSKE
+487 LSADKKE

-519 AMAAPLIRLKGKG
+519 AMASPLIRLNGKG
-532 TANIAS
+532 TANIAT

-550 GSLSGQGDA
+550 GSLSGQGEA
-559 VDESLKGV
+559 ADESLKGI

-576 FQKPKFGIDTKALLE
+576 FQEPKFGIDTKALLE

>member
-1 MKVVK
+1 MKLIK

-14 LVVGITVYLTMFFDL
+14 LVIGVTVYLTMFFDL
-29 NHFKPQIV
+29 NNFKPQIV
-37 DAVKKQTGRDLVITD
+37 DAVKNQTGRDLQISQ

-69 SLSNPENFTPA
+69 SLSNPNGFTPA

-94 MPLLSQ
+94 MPLFSQ
-100 KIEVDLLT
+100 QIEVDLLK

-118 QKNGKTSFDGLSA
+118 QKDGKTSFDGLTAETSA
-131 EGASGE
+131 EKPQSTSSNSE
-137 ANAAAEIPATN
+137 AM
-148 QNSDA
+148 S
-153 QAIALQTLDIG
+153 LQTLDIG

-173 NLIDMA
+173 NIIDMA

-208 SATLPDMSVASSGQ
+208 SATLPDMQLASSGQ
-222 GQLKVDQALTH
+222 GNVKVDQALQNV
-233 ITIKDFTMSH
+233 TINDFDMVH
-243 SAQGD
+243 KAQGD
-248 SLPNKSVSAEM
+248 SLPGKAITAELSTQM
-259 TTQIVMALDAKT
+259 TMALDAKT
-271 IELQLTKL
+271 IELQLTKM
-279 SAMDIA
+279 SAMDLA
-285 ATGDIKVNYANS
+285 ATGDIKINYGNS
-297 IPKIAMTLDVGDID
+297 IPKIAMNLDVGDID
-311 VDALFPKQ
+311 VDALLPKQ
-319 EAPVENSTNNTETV
+319 EGDAKETEATSETASTQ
-333 PSTEPDLTALNT
+333 EPDLSALKS
-345 IDLSVKM
+345 IDLTLNL

-365 NWQLTMAVNKGVLT
+365 NWQMKMAINKGVLT

-392 ALSAKLDGRKSV
+392 VLSAKLDGRKAV
-404 PTYQFDKKLT
+404 PTYVFDKKLT
-414 GVNIRPLLMDAAEID
+414 GVQIRPLLIDAAEVD
-429 LLSGQ
+429 LLSGT
-434 ASLEVKGSGASL
+434 ASFEVKGSGASL
-446 IPDNLKK
+446 IADNLKN
-453 NLDAAGKFDVSDG
+453 NLNAEGQFEVADG

-487 LSADSKE
+487 LSADKKE

-519 AMAAPLIRLKGKG
+519 AMASPLIRLNGKG
-532 TANIAS
+532 TANIAT

-550 GSLSGQGDA
+550 GSLSGQGEA
-559 VDESLKGV
+559 ADESLKGI

-576 FQKPKFGIDTKALLE
+576 FQEPKFGIDTKALLE

>member
-1 MKVVK
+1 MKLIK

-14 LVVGITVYLTMFFDL
+14 LVIGVTVYLTMFFDL
-29 NHFKPQIV
+29 NNFKPQIV
-37 DAVKKQTGRDLVITD
+37 DAVKKQTGRDLQISQ

-69 SLSNPENFTPA
+69 SLSNPNGFTPA

-94 MPLLSQ
+94 MPLFSQ
-100 KIEVDLLT
+100 QIEVDLLK

-118 QKNGKTSFDGLSA
+118 QKDGKTSFDGLTAETSA
-131 EGASGE
+131 EKPQSTSSNSE
-137 ANAAAEIPATN
+137 AM
-148 QNSDA
+148 S
-153 QAIALQTLDIG
+153 LQTLDIG

-173 NLIDMA
+173 NIIDMA

-208 SATLPDMSVASSGQ
+208 SATLPDMQLASSGQ
-222 GQLKVDQALTH
+222 GNVKVDQALQNV
-233 ITIKDFTMSH
+233 TINDFDMVH
-243 SAQGD
+243 KAQGD
-248 SLPNKSVSAEM
+248 SLPGKAITAELSTQM
-259 TTQIVMALDAKT
+259 TMALDAKT
-271 IELQLTKL
+271 IELQLTKM
-279 SAMDIA
+279 SAMDLA
-285 ATGDIKVNYANS
+285 ATGDIKINYGNS
-297 IPKIAMTLDVGDID
+297 IPKIAMNLDVGDID
-311 VDALFPKQ
+311 VDALLPKQ
-319 EAPVENSTNNTETV
+319 EGDAKETEATSETASTQ
-333 PSTEPDLTALNT
+333 EPDLSALKS
-345 IDLSVKM
+345 IDLTLNL

-365 NWQLTMAVNKGVLT
+365 NWQMKMAINKGVLT

-392 ALSAKLDGRKSV
+392 ALSAKLDGRKAV
-404 PTYQFDKKLT
+404 PTYVFDKKLT
-414 GVNIRPLLMDAAEID
+414 GVQIRPLLIDAAEVD
-429 LLSGQ
+429 LLSGT
-434 ASLEVKGSGASL
+434 ASFEVKGSGASL
-446 IPDNLKK
+446 IADNLKN
-453 NLDAAGKFDVSDG
+453 NLNAVGQFEVADG

-487 LSADSKE
+487 LSADKKE

-519 AMAAPLIRLKGKG
+519 AMASPLIRLNGKG
-532 TANIAS
+532 TANIAT

-550 GSLSGQGDA
+550 GSLSGQGEA
-559 VDESLKGV
+559 ADESLKGI

-576 FQKPKFGIDTKALLE
+576 FQEPKFGIDTKALLE

>member
-14 LVVGITVYLTMFFDL
+14 IVVGITVYLTMFFDL
-29 NHFKPQIV
+29 NNFKPQIV
-37 DAVKKQTGRDLVITD
+37 DAVKKQTGRDLQISQ

-69 SLSNPENFTPA
+69 SLSNPNGFTPA

-94 MPLLSQ
+94 MPLFSQ
-100 KIEVDLLT
+100 QIEVDLLK

-118 QKNGKTSFDGLSA
+118 QKDGNTSFDGLTAETSA
-131 EGASGE
+131 EKPQSTSSNSE
-137 ANAAAEIPATN
+137 AM
-148 QNSDA
+148 S
-153 QAIALQTLDIG
+153 LQTLDIG

-173 NLIDMA
+173 NIIDMA

-208 SATLPDMSVASSGQ
+208 SATLPDMQLASSGQ
-222 GQLKVDQALTH
+222 GKIKVDQALQNV
-233 ITIKDFTMSH
+233 TINDFDMVH
-243 SAQGD
+243 KAQGD
-248 SLPNKSVSAEM
+248 SLPGKAITAELS
-259 TTQIVMALDAKT
+259 TQMKMALDAKT
-271 IELQLTKL
+271 IELQLTKM
-279 SAMDIA
+279 SAMDLA
-285 ATGDIKVNYANS
+285 ATGDIKINYGNS
-297 IPKIAMTLDVGDID
+297 IPKIAMNLDVGDID
-311 VDALFPKQ
+311 VDALLPKQ
-319 EAPVENSTNNTETV
+319 EGDAKENEATPETAPSK
-333 PSTEPDLTALNT
+333 EPDLSGLKSVDLTLN
-345 IDLSVKM
+345 L

-365 NWQLTMAVNKGVLT
+365 NWQMKMAVNKGVLT

-392 ALSAKLDGRKSV
+392 ALSAKLDGRKAV
-404 PTYQFDKKLT
+404 PTYVFDKKLT
-414 GVNIRPLLMDAAEID
+414 GVQIRPLLTDAAEVD
-429 LLSGQ
+429 LLSGT
-434 ASLEVKGSGASL
+434 ASFEVKGSGASL
-446 IPDNLKK
+446 IVDNLKN
-453 NLDAAGKFDVSDG
+453 NLNAVGKFEVADG

-487 LSADSKE
+487 LSADKKE

-519 AMAAPLIRLKGKG
+519 AMASPLIRLNGKG
-532 TANIAS
+532 TANIAT

-550 GSLSGQGDA
+550 GSLSGQGEA
-559 VDESLKGV
+559 ADESLKGI

-576 FQKPKFGIDTKALLE
+576 FQEPKFGIDTKALLE

>member
-1 MKVVK
+1 MKLIK

-14 LVVGITVYLTMFFDL
+14 LVIGVTVYLTMFFDL
-29 NHFKPQIV
+29 NNFKPQIV
-37 DAVKKQTGRDLVITD
+37 DAVKKQTGRDLQISQ

-69 SLSNPENFTPA
+69 SLSNPNGFTPA

-94 MPLLSQ
+94 MPLFSQ
-100 KIEVDLLT
+100 QIEVDLLK

-118 QKNGKTSFDGLSA
+118 QKDGKTSFDGLTAETSA
-131 EGASGE
+131 EKPQSTSSNSE
-137 ANAAAEIPATN
+137 AM
-148 QNSDA
+148 S
-153 QAIALQTLDIG
+153 LQTLDIG

-173 NLIDMA
+173 NIIDMA

-208 SATLPDMSVASSGQ
+208 SATLPDMQLASSGQ
-222 GQLKVDQALTH
+222 GKVKVDQALQNV
-233 ITIKDFTMSH
+233 TINDFDMVH
-243 SAQGD
+243 KAEGD
-248 SLPNKSVSAEM
+248 SLPGKAITAELSTQM
-259 TTQIVMALDAKT
+259 TMALDAKT
-271 IELQLTKL
+271 IELQLTKM
-279 SAMDIA
+279 SAMDLA
-285 ATGDIKVNYANS
+285 ATGDIKINYGNS
-297 IPKIAMTLDVGDID
+297 IPKIAMNLDVGDID
-311 VDALFPKQ
+311 VDALLPKQ
-319 EAPVENSTNNTETV
+319 EGDAKETEATSETASTQ
-333 PSTEPDLTALNT
+333 EPDLSALKS
-345 IDLSVKM
+345 IDLTLNL

-365 NWQLTMAVNKGVLT
+365 NWQMKMAINKGVLT

-392 ALSAKLDGRKSV
+392 ALSAKLDGRKAV
-404 PTYQFDKKLT
+404 PTYVFDKKLT
-414 GVNIRPLLMDAAEID
+414 GVQIRPLLIDAAEVD
-429 LLSGQ
+429 LLSGT
-434 ASLEVKGSGASL
+434 ASFEVKGSGASL
-446 IPDNLKK
+446 IADNLKN
-453 NLDAAGKFDVSDG
+453 NLNAEGQFEVADG

-487 LSADSKE
+487 LSADKKE

-519 AMAAPLIRLKGKG
+519 AMASPLIRLNGKG
-532 TANIAS
+532 TANIAT

-550 GSLSGQGDA
+550 GSLSGQGEA
-559 VDESLKGV
+559 ADESLKGI

-576 FQKPKFGIDTKALLE
+576 FQEPKFGIDTKALLE

>member
-1 MKVVK
+1 
-6 WLLAIVLT
+6 
-14 LVVGITVYLTMFFDL
+14 MFFDL
-29 NHFKPQIV
+29 NNFKPQIV
-37 DAVKKQTGRDLVITD
+37 DAVKKQTGRDLQISQ

-69 SLSNPENFTPA
+69 SLSNPNGFTPA

-94 MPLLSQ
+94 MPLFSQ
-100 KIEVDLLT
+100 QIEVDLLK

-118 QKNGKTSFDGLSA
+118 QKDGKTSFDGLTAETSA
-131 EGASGE
+131 EKPQSTSSNSE
-137 ANAAAEIPATN
+137 AM
-148 QNSDA
+148 S
-153 QAIALQTLDIG
+153 LQTLDIG

-173 NLIDMA
+173 NIIDMA

-208 SATLPDMSVASSGQ
+208 SATLPDMQLASSGQ
-222 GQLKVDQALTH
+222 GNVKVDQALQNV
-233 ITIKDFTMSH
+233 TINDFDMVH
-243 SAQGD
+243 KAQGD
-248 SLPNKSVSAEM
+248 SLPGKAITAELSTQM
-259 TTQIVMALDAKT
+259 TMALDAKT
-271 IELQLTKL
+271 IELQLTKM
-279 SAMDIA
+279 SAMDLA
-285 ATGDIKVNYANS
+285 ATGDIKINYGNS
-297 IPKIAMTLDVGDID
+297 IPKIAMNLDVGDID
-311 VDALFPKQ
+311 VDALLPKQ
-319 EAPVENSTNNTETV
+319 EGDAKETEATSETASTQ
-333 PSTEPDLTALNT
+333 EPDLSALKS
-345 IDLSVKM
+345 IDLTLNL

-365 NWQLTMAVNKGVLT
+365 NWQMKMAINKGVLT

-392 ALSAKLDGRKSV
+392 ALSAKLDGRKAV
-404 PTYQFDKKLT
+404 PTYVFDKKLT
-414 GVNIRPLLMDAAEID
+414 GVQIRPLLIDAAEVD
-429 LLSGQ
+429 LLSGT
-434 ASLEVKGSGASL
+434 ASFEVKGSGASL
-446 IPDNLKK
+446 IADNLKN
-453 NLDAAGKFDVSDG
+453 NLNAVGQFEVADG

-487 LSADSKE
+487 LSADKKE

-519 AMAAPLIRLKGKG
+519 AMASPLIRLNGKG
-532 TANIAS
+532 TANIAT

-550 GSLSGQGDA
+550 GSLSGQGEA
-559 VDESLKGV
+559 ADESLKGI

-576 FQKPKFGIDTKALLE
+576 FQEPKFGIDTKALLE

>member
-1 MKVVK
+1 MKLIK

-14 LVVGITVYLTMFFDL
+14 LVIGVTVYLTMFFDL
-29 NHFKPQIV
+29 NNFKPQIV
-37 DAVKKQTGRDLVITD
+37 DAVKKQTGRDLQISQ

-69 SLSNPENFTPA
+69 SLSNPNGFTPA

-94 MPLLSQ
+94 MPLFSQ
-100 KIEVDLLT
+100 QIEVDLLK

-118 QKNGKTSFDGLSA
+118 QKDGKTSFDGLTAETSA
-131 EGASGE
+131 EKPQSTSSNSE
-137 ANAAAEIPATN
+137 AM
-148 QNSDA
+148 S
-153 QAIALQTLDIG
+153 LQTLDIG

-173 NLIDMA
+173 NIIDMA

-208 SATLPDMSVASSGQ
+208 SATLPDMQLASSGQ
-222 GQLKVDQALTH
+222 GNVKVDQALQNV
-233 ITIKDFTMSH
+233 TINDFDMVH
-243 SAQGD
+243 KAQGD
-248 SLPNKSVSAEM
+248 SLPGKAITAELSTQM
-259 TTQIVMALDAKT
+259 TMALDAKT
-271 IELQLTKL
+271 IELQLTKM
-279 SAMDIA
+279 SAMDLA
-285 ATGDIKVNYANS
+285 ATGDIKINYGNS
-297 IPKIAMTLDVGDID
+297 IPKIAMNLDVGDID
-311 VDALFPKQ
+311 VDALLPKQ
-319 EAPVENSTNNTETV
+319 EGDAKETEATSETASTQ
-333 PSTEPDLTALNT
+333 EPDLSALKS
-345 IDLSVKM
+345 IDLTLNL

-365 NWQLTMAVNKGVLT
+365 NWQMKMAINKGVLT

-392 ALSAKLDGRKSV
+392 VLSAKLDGRKAV
-404 PTYQFDKKLT
+404 PTYVFDKKLT
-414 GVNIRPLLMDAAEID
+414 GVQIRPLLIDAAEVD
-429 LLSGQ
+429 LLSGT
-434 ASLEVKGSGASL
+434 ASFEVKGSGASL
-446 IPDNLKK
+446 IADNLKN
-453 NLDAAGKFDVSDG
+453 NLNAEGQFEVADG

-487 LSADSKE
+487 LSADKKE

-519 AMAAPLIRLKGKG
+519 AMASPLIRLNGKG
-532 TANIAS
+532 TANIAT

-550 GSLSGQGDA
+550 GSLSGQGEA
-559 VDESLKGV
+559 ADESLKGI

-576 FQKPKFGIDTKALLE
+576 FQEPKFGIDTKALLE

>member
-6 WLLAIVLT
+6 WLLAIMLT

-29 NHFKPQIV
+29 NNFKPQIV
-37 DAVKKQTGRDLVITD
+37 DAVKKQTGRDLQITE

-69 SLSNPENFTPA
+69 SLSNPENFAPA
-80 SMLDVNEAVANVAL
+80 SMLNVNEAVANVAL
-94 MPLLSQ
+94 MPLFSQ
-100 KIEVDLLT
+100 QIEVDLLK

-118 QKNGKTSFDGLSA
+118 QKNGKTSFDGLS
-131 EGASGE
+131 GD
-137 ANAAAEIPATN
+137 ANVAAQTPATT

-153 QAIALQTLDIG
+153 QAMALQTLDIG

-173 NLIDMA
+173 NLIDIA
-179 SNTTQTFSLKSFTLG
+179 TNTTQTFSLKSFTLG
-194 QFSLGQFADFAYEF
+194 QFSLGKFADFAYDF
-208 SATLPDMSVASSGQ
+208 SATLPDMTVTSSGQ
-222 GQLKVDQALTH
+222 GKLKIDQDLKLV
-233 ITIKDFTMSH
+233 TINDFTMSH
-243 SAQGD
+243 NAQGD
-248 SLPNKSVSAEM
+248 SLPNKSVNVEI
-259 TTQIVMALDAKT
+259 TTQILMALDAKT
-271 IELQLTKL
+271 IELQLTAL

-297 IPKIAMTLDVGDID
+297 IPKIAMNLDVGDID

-319 EAPVENSTNNTETV
+319 EEQAENAPQDTETG
-333 PSTEPDLTALNT
+333 PSAEPDLSALST
-345 IDLSVKM
+345 IDLSVNL

-365 NWQLTMAVNKGVLT
+365 NWQLNMTANKGLLT

-392 ALSAKLDGRKSV
+392 ALSAKLDGRKAL
-404 PTYQFDKKLT
+404 PTYQFDKKLI

-429 LLSGQ
+429 LLSGL
-434 ASLEVKGSGASL
+434 ASFEVKGSGASL

-453 NLDAAGKFDVSDG
+453 NLDAVGKFEVADG

-487 LSADSKE
+487 LSADTKE

-550 GSLSGQGDA
+550 GSLAGQGEA

-576 FQKPKFGIDTKALLE
+576 FQEPKFGIDTKALLE

-602 EKLKEGL
+602 EKLKDGL

>member
-14 LVVGITVYLTMFFDL
+14 IVVGITVYLTMFFDL
-29 NHFKPQIV
+29 NNFKPQIV
-37 DAVKKQTGRDLVITD
+37 DAVKKQTGRDLQISQ

-69 SLSNPENFTPA
+69 SLSNPNGFTPA

-94 MPLLSQ
+94 MPLFSQ
-100 KIEVDLLT
+100 QIEVDLLK

-118 QKNGKTSFDGLSA
+118 QKDGKTSFDGLTAETSA
-131 EGASGE
+131 EKPQSTSSNSE
-137 ANAAAEIPATN
+137 AM
-148 QNSDA
+148 S
-153 QAIALQTLDIG
+153 LQTLDIG

-173 NLIDMA
+173 NIIDMA

-208 SATLPDMSVASSGQ
+208 SATLPDMQLASSGQ
-222 GQLKVDQALTH
+222 GEIKVDQALQNV
-233 ITIKDFTMSH
+233 TINDFDMVH
-243 SAQGD
+243 KAQGD
-248 SLPNKSVSAEM
+248 SLPGKAITAELS
-259 TTQIVMALDAKT
+259 TQMKMALDAKT
-271 IELQLTKL
+271 MELQLTKM
-279 SAMDIA
+279 SAMDLA
-285 ATGDIKVNYANS
+285 ATGDIKINYGNS
-297 IPKIAMTLDVGDID
+297 IPKIEMNLDVGDID
-311 VDALFPKQ
+311 VDALLPKQ
-319 EAPVENSTNNTETV
+319 EGDAKENEATPETAPSK
-333 PSTEPDLTALNT
+333 EPDLSALKSV
-345 IDLSVKM
+345 DLTLNL
-352 TAKSIKVSNMLTQ
+352 TAKSIKVSNILTQ
-365 NWQLTMAVNKGVLT
+365 NWQMKMAVNKGVLT

-392 ALSAKLDGRKSV
+392 ALSAKLDGRKAV
-404 PTYQFDKKLT
+404 PTYVFDKKLT
-414 GVNIRPLLMDAAEID
+414 GVQIRPLLTDAAEVD
-429 LLSGQ
+429 LLSGT
-434 ASLEVKGSGASL
+434 ASFEVKGSGASL
-446 IPDNLKK
+446 IVDNLKN
-453 NLDAAGKFDVSDG
+453 NLNAVGKFEVADG

-487 LSADSKE
+487 LSADKKE

-519 AMAAPLIRLKGKG
+519 AMASPLIRLNGKG
-532 TANIAS
+532 TANIAT

-550 GSLSGQGDA
+550 GSLSGQGEA
-559 VDESLKGV
+559 ADESLKGI

-576 FQKPKFGIDTKALLE
+576 FQEPKFGIDTKALLE

>member
-1 MKVVK
+1 MKLIK

-14 LVVGITVYLTMFFDL
+14 LVIGVTVYLTMFFDL
-29 NHFKPQIV
+29 NNFKPQIV
-37 DAVKKQTGRDLVITD
+37 DAVKKQTGRDLQISQ

-69 SLSNPENFTPA
+69 SLSNPNGFTPT

-94 MPLLSQ
+94 MPLFSQ
-100 KIEVDLLT
+100 QIEVDLLK

-118 QKNGKTSFDGLSA
+118 QKDGKTSFDGLTAETSA
-131 EGASGE
+131 EKPQSTSSNSE
-137 ANAAAEIPATN
+137 AM
-148 QNSDA
+148 S
-153 QAIALQTLDIG
+153 LQTLDIG

-173 NLIDMA
+173 NIIDMA

-194 QFSLGQFADFAYEF
+194 PFSLGQFADFAYEF
-208 SATLPDMSVASSGQ
+208 SATLPDMQLASSGQ
-222 GQLKVDQALTH
+222 GNVKVDQALQNV
-233 ITIKDFTMSH
+233 TINDFDMVH
-243 SAQGD
+243 KAQGD
-248 SLPNKSVSAEM
+248 SLPGKAITAELSTQM
-259 TTQIVMALDAKT
+259 TMALDAKT
-271 IELQLTKL
+271 IELQLTKM
-279 SAMDIA
+279 SAMDLA
-285 ATGDIKVNYANS
+285 ATGDIKINYGNS
-297 IPKIAMTLDVGDID
+297 IPKIAMNLDVGDID
-311 VDALFPKQ
+311 VDALLPKQ
-319 EAPVENSTNNTETV
+319 EGDAKETEATSETASTQ
-333 PSTEPDLTALNT
+333 EPDLSALKS
-345 IDLSVKM
+345 IDLTLNL

-365 NWQLTMAVNKGVLT
+365 NWQMKMAINKGVLT

-392 ALSAKLDGRKSV
+392 ALSAKLDGRKAV
-404 PTYQFDKKLT
+404 PTYVFDKKLT
-414 GVNIRPLLMDAAEID
+414 GVQIRPLLIDAAEVD
-429 LLSGQ
+429 LLSGT
-434 ASLEVKGSGASL
+434 ASFEVKGSGASL
-446 IPDNLKK
+446 IADNLKN
-453 NLDAAGKFDVSDG
+453 NLNAVGQFEVADG

-487 LSADSKE
+487 LSADKKE

-519 AMAAPLIRLKGKG
+519 AMASPLIRLNGKG
-532 TANIAS
+532 TANIAT

-550 GSLSGQGDA
+550 GSLSGQGEA
-559 VDESLKGV
+559 ADESLKGI

-576 FQKPKFGIDTKALLE
+576 FQEPKFGIDTKALLE

>member
-6 WLLAIVLT
+6 WILAIGLT
-14 LVVGITVYLTMFFDL
+14 LVVGVTVYLTMFFDL
-29 NHFKPQIV
+29 NNFKPQIV
-37 DAVKKQTGRDLVITD
+37 DAVKKQTGRDLQITQ

-69 SLSNPENFTPA
+69 SLSNPDGFAPV

-94 MPLLSQ
+94 MPLFSQ
-100 KIEVDLLT
+100 QIEVDLLK

-118 QKNGKTSFDGLSA
+118 QKDGKTSFDGLTA
-131 EGASGE
+131 EKTAEKSQTSTSDSE
-137 ANAAAEIPATN
+137 AV
-148 QNSDA
+148 S
-153 QAIALQTLDIG
+153 LQTLDIG

-194 QFSLGQFADFAYEF
+194 QFSLGKFADFAYEF
-208 SATLPDMSVASSGQ
+208 SATLPDMQLASSGQ
-222 GQLKVDQALTH
+222 GKIKVDQALNN
-233 ITIKDFTMSH
+233 ITINDFAMVH
-243 SAQGD
+243 KAQGD
-248 SLPNKSVSAEM
+248 SLPGKAVTAEL
-259 TTQIVMALDAKT
+259 TTQMTMALDAKT
-271 IELQLTKL
+271 VALQLTKM
-279 SAMDIA
+279 SAMDLS
-285 ATGDIKVNYANS
+285 ATGDINVNYGNS
-297 IPKIAMTLDVGDID
+297 IPKIAMNLDIGDID
-311 VDALFPKQ
+311 VDALLSKQ
-319 EAPVENSTNNTETV
+319 EGKAEESEDKTATT
-333 PSTEPDLTALNT
+333 PSQEPDLSALKSV
-345 IDLSVKM
+345 DLTLNL
-352 TAKSIKVSNMLTQ
+352 TAKSIKVSNLLTQ
-365 NWQLTMAVNKGVLT
+365 NWQMKLAINKGIFN

-392 ALSAKLDGRKSV
+392 ALSAKLDGRKAV

-414 GVNIRPLLMDAAEID
+414 GVNIRPLLMDAAEVD
-429 LLSGQ
+429 LISGT
-434 ASLEVKGSGASL
+434 ASFEVNGSGASL
-446 IPDNLKK
+446 LPDNLKK
-453 NLDAAGKFDVSDG
+453 NLDAVGKFEVTDG

-487 LSADSKE
+487 LSADNKE

-519 AMAAPLIRLKGKG
+519 AMASPLIRLSGKG

-559 VDESLKGV
+559 DESLKGV
-567 DIPLTIKGT
+567 NIPLTIKGT
-576 FQKPKFGIDTKALLE
+576 FQEPKFGIDTKALLE

-602 EKLKEGL
+602 EKLKDGL
-609 FKKLGI
+609 FKKLGL